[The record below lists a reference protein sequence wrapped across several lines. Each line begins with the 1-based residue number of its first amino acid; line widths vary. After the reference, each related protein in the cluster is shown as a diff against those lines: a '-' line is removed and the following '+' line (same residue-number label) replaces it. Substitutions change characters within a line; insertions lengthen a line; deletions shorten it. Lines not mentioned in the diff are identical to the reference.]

1 MGSKSASL
9 LTQTQ
14 RNRIRDEFGDLTDEK
29 MRRDQQRIRER
40 VRSGILDFQLLADYP
55 DRQFGLAFDEI
66 SDDELRAALAD
77 TYIVVERLREH
88 HDIDQEE
95 LIEEARIHTG
105 ELTDETTD
113 TRTFEGIDLRTT
125 AEVRQR
131 TEDELTERFGPG
143 RWDRRANGLMKL
155 GVSAFIS
162 VVLIGILDA
171 GIPENLTQLPYLFYP
186 YSISITLLFLS
197 AIGWTLIKTTQSLK
211 HNILP
216 AIVKL
221 IRNPEA
227 VIREAGVKL
236 IKNPGETVRKSWED
250 L

>member
-14 RNRIRDEFGDLTDEK
+14 RNRIREEFGDLTEEK

-77 TYIVVERLREH
+77 TYIVVERLRER
-88 HDIDQEE
+88 HDINQEE
-95 LIEEARIHTG
+95 LIEEARTHTD

-113 TRTFEGIDLRTT
+113 TRTLEQIDLRT
-125 AEVRQR
+125 AEEVRQQ

-171 GIPENLTQLPYLFYP
+171 GTPEKMTQSFLFYP
-186 YSISITLLFLS
+186 YSGFMTLLILC
-197 AIGWTLIKTTQSLK
+197 AIGWTLIRTTQSLK
-211 HNILP
+211 YNILP
-216 AIVKL
+216 SVVKL
-221 IRNPEA
+221 ITNPEA
-227 VIREAGVKL
+227 VVREMFSKL
-236 IKNPGETVRKSWED
+236 IKNPGETVRKSWKD